1 MAAQENMFEIR
12 KIRRMEGDLRATTTA
27 GTETRRTKIRT
38 QIRDSL
44 FLKTSL
50 EIVDTIADC
59 RLSKTAQLSATT
71 ITIVN
76 PTTQEGSSV
85 SKRKNARPPYVPGFQ
100 TPAHAAMKPVE
111 LTRRRRTIKSTAVAM
126 DAPTHKSLSVFDANA
141 RIQKLDRNMKLK
153 RIPINRIL

>member
-1 MAAQENMFEIR
+1 MAAQEKMFEIR

-38 QIRDSL
+38 QSRDSL

-76 PTTQEGSSV
+76 PTTQEGSFA
-85 SKRKNARPPYVPGFQ
+85 SKRKNARPPYVPGSQ

-111 LTRRRRTIKSTAVAM
+111 LTRRRTIKSTTAEI
-126 DAPTHKSLSVFDANA
+126 DAPIHKSLSVFDANA

-153 RIPINRIL
+153 RIPINRI